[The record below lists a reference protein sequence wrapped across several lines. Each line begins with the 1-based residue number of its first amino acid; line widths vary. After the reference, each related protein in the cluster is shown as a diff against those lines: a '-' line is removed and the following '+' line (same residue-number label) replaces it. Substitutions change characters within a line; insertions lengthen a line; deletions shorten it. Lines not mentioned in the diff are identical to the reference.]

1 MILLSLFSVKNA
13 IQVPKMLRNTLEWCE
28 AITILRESEDEGGGY
43 KLSDL
48 RGENEYSHNQ
58 TKECTD
64 ALAWLCIPL
73 LKSYLSDSICEV
85 SSNSETIDSIKGLS
99 FLTIMAA

>member
-1 MILLSLFSVKNA
+1 MAISILG
-13 IQVPKMLRNTLEWCE
+13 EG
-28 AITILRESEDEGGGY
+28 EDEGGGN

-48 RGENEYSHNQ
+48 RGKNEYSHNQ
-58 TKECTD
+58 TMECTD

-73 LKSYLSDSICEV
+73 LKSYLSDSIRDV
-85 SSNSETIDSIKGLS
+85 SSNSETIDSINGLS